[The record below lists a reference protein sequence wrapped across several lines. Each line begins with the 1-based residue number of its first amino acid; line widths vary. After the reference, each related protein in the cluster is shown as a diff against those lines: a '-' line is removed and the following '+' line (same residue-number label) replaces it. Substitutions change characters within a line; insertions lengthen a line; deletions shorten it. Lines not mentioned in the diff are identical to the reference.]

1 MRFAFGLVLVS
12 VLLSTACGGI
22 VSRKYEYEEEI
33 FLALDGSAS
42 VYVNASVPALVAL
55 RGMNLPLDPSARL
68 DRQVVREIYT
78 SPVTQVANV
87 TTSRRDGRRY
97 VHLRV
102 NVADIRKL
110 GEAAPFAWSQYRYQ
124 DRDGL
129 FEYSQS
135 LQAAAGKDVGT
146 IGWHGNELVAIRVH
160 LPSKVEF
167 HNSPSRS
174 IERGNIIVWEQPL
187 AERDALVGR
196 GAQTGAQQLIFDRIG
211 ALPVARLADA
221 RLHIG
226 DTLACHRV
234 RAHVGRRVGL
244 VEPARLLQPIKE
256 RDHRLHVEPG
266 LAQHLETDTV
276 CFAFGI
282 TRK

>member
-1 MRFAFGLVLVS
+1 MRLAFGLVLVS

-55 RGMNLPLDPSARL
+55 RGMNLPIDPSARL
-68 DRQVVREIYT
+68 DRQVVSEIYT

-102 NVADIRKL
+102 NVADVRKL
-110 GEAAPFAWSQYRYQ
+110 SEAAPFAWSKYRYLGK
-124 DRDGL
+124 DGL
-129 FEYSQS
+129 FEYSQTVQDS
-135 LQAAAGKDVGT
+135 AGKEVGNV
-146 IGWHGNELVAIRVH
+146 GWEGNELLAIRVH

-167 HNSPSRS
+167 HNSPSRT

-187 AERDALVGR
+187 AQRQKGTPLELTVRMQTESILFRTLTLFGMMAVAAAL
-196 GAQTGAQQLIFDRIG
+196 TF
-211 ALPVARLADA
+211 VAA
-221 RLHIG
+221 IWF
-226 DTLACHRV
+226 V
-234 RAHVGRRVGL
+234 
-244 VEPARLLQPIKE
+244 KS
-256 RDHRLHVEPG
+256 
-266 LAQHLETDTV
+266 
-276 CFAFGI
+276 
-282 TRK
+282 RKAT